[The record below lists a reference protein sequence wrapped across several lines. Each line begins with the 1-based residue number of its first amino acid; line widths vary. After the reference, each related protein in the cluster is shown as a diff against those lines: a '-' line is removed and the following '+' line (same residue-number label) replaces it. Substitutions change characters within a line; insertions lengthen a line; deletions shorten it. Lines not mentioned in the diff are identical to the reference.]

1 VPHESPQVVAVGVA
15 IGPRSP
21 ELVGLTGRLDAT
33 AQAPNHRGADR
44 RGIHLGEDRIEVTAP
59 HDAPGYDMSQATPRE
74 VARIPTVRQADTVAV
89 DPATGRLFVTG
100 TSDGTVEIIDP

>member
-1 VPHESPQVVAVGVA
+1 
-15 IGPRSP
+15 
-21 ELVGLTGRLDAT
+21 
-33 AQAPNHRGADR
+33 
-44 RGIHLGEDRIEVTAP
+44 
-59 HDAPGYDMSQATPRE
+59 MSQATPRE